1 MKQFLKNLSLRA
13 KLLGNSGVLLALLVL
28 SSSYAIYAMNNI
40 GGELSAI
47 AEQDIPLTEKLT
59 RIASDQQKQVLQFE
73 RSLHYGAI
81 LPRKDTDT
89 AHLREAIK
97 AFNDGTDNIM
107 LSLAEAR
114 TALDAAVKTASA
126 REQGKFRSIDK
137 ALKNIEQQHQ
147 RYVEHAHNAFTAI
160 NQRKINLAE
169 QLADKVEQEEETLD
183 KELESLL
190 DKIGRFTEASAQRA
204 DAHELAATSTLGII
218 ALMSVIFGTLV
229 SWFIARFVVSAIRRT
244 IVTASGD
251 LSQSIEVDSTD
262 EIGELL
268 GAMNGMRQK
277 LLDML
282 AQISGTTEQLSAA
295 SEEMSAITTQS
306 SAIIQQQRSET
317 EQVATAMNEMTATVQ
332 EVAGNINDT
341 ASAASEA
348 NDHTQ
353 NGSRVVGQAVT
364 QINNL
369 AEQIEHAS
377 QTIHELEQH
386 SKDISSVMEV
396 ITGIAEQTNL
406 LALNAAIE
414 AARAGEQGRGFAVVA
429 DEVRTLAGRTQE
441 STEDIKQMI
450 EKLQSGSRQA
460 VQVME
465 QSREQAQAAVEH
477 ASESGKAF
485 SIIADAVERINSMS
499 TQISSA
505 AEEQGAVSE
514 EINRNIVQIN
524 DMANQTAS
532 GAEETSVASKDLAR
546 MASEL
551 QGLVT
556 QFSV

>member
-1 MKQFLKNLSLRA
+1 MKNFLRNLSLKT
-13 KLLGNSGVLLALLVL
+13 KLMGNAGILLSLLIL
-28 SSSYAIYAMNNI
+28 SSAYAIYSMGKI
-40 GGELSAI
+40 GKELTAI
-47 AEQDIPLTEKLT
+47 AERDIPLTEKLT
-59 RIASDQQKQVLQFE
+59 LINSQQLEQAIQFE
-73 RSLHYGAI
+73 RALHYGAI
-81 LPRKDTDT
+81 LQREDAAVAHFRKT
-89 AHLREAIK
+89 IK
-97 AFNDGTDNIM
+97 AFDQGTQGIENEIREAQA
-107 LSLAEAR
+107 LAQ
-114 TALDAAVKTASA
+114 AAMNKASG
-126 REQGKFRSIDK
+126 EDFKGFESIDN
-137 ALKNIEQQHQ
+137 ALESIGKEHK
-147 RYVEHAHNAFTAI
+147 RYVEYAHSAFVALTQGKGHI
-160 NQRKINLAE
+160 AE
-169 QLADKVEQEEETLD
+169 QLVQKVEQEEERLD
-183 KELESLL
+183 DKLESVLNE
-190 DKIGRFTEASAQRA
+190 IGQFTEVSAQRA
-204 DAHELAATSTLGII
+204 EEHELAATSMLAII
-218 ALMSVIFGTLV
+218 AVVSIVFGFIV
-229 SWFIARFVVSAIRRT
+229 SWFIANFIVRAVRQA

-251 LSQSIEVDSTD
+251 LTQTIEVDSTD
-262 EIGELL
+262 EVGELL
-268 GAMNGMRQK
+268 SAMNGMRQK

-306 SAIIQQQRSET
+306 SAVIQQQRSET

-348 NDHTQ
+348 NDHTE
-353 NGSRVVGQAVT
+353 NGSRVVGQAVE
-364 QINNL
+364 QINKL
-369 AEQIEHAS
+369 EDQIEHAS

-386 SKDISSVMEV
+386 SEEISSVMDV
-396 ITGIAEQTNL
+396 IKGIAEQTNL

-441 STEDIKQMI
+441 STEEINQMI

-460 VQVME
+460 VLVME
-465 QSREQAQAAVEH
+465 QSREQAHSAVEH
-477 ASESGKAF
+477 AAESGKAF
-485 SIIADAVERINSMS
+485 SVIANAVERINSMS
-499 TQISSA
+499 AQISSA

-551 QGLVT
+551 QGLVA